1 MIRAFWSMVSIAD
14 LILIVFVIMTIGFAY
29 SIQHKDMDNKQIHV
43 YKNNELIK
51 VLDLNSDTDFV
62 IDEHNSIRIK
72 DGKVSMMKS
81 DCPDQL
87 CVKQGSTDKIPVI
100 CVPNKIIIE
109 IKDGG
114 KETPRHIL
122 H

>member
-87 CVKQGSTDKIPVI
+87 CVKQGSTDKIPII